1 VFIAM
6 EEKIQRLEKEIQ
18 IIKERNL
25 RVEADKAWETSWTRK
40 IVIAGVTYVT
50 ISLFLFITN
59 FDKPW
64 EGAIV
69 PTIGFILAN
78 MSIPIFKN
86 LWMKYINKT

>member
-1 VFIAM
+1 MVTL
-6 EEKIQRLEKEIQ
+6 KQLETEINK
-18 IIKERNL
+18 IKERNKK
-25 RVEADKAWETSWTRK
+25 VESDKAWETSWTRK